1 MSYVFQ
7 VSDETYRAIEAVASG
22 QGQTPEAL
30 AEAWLKE
37 RVEEESAIARQNADW
52 DASLEETLAQVG
64 QGQTPVYHTTD
75 EFFAA
80 LDAVPVEGTEEKS
93 DH

>member
-1 MSYVFQ
+1 MIYAFH
-7 VSDETYRAIEAVASG
+7 VSDETYRAIEAIASG

-30 AEAWLKE
+30 VEAWLKE
-37 RVEEESAIARQNADW
+37 RVEAESAIARQNADW
-52 DASLEETLAQVG
+52 DAHLEETLAQVG
-64 QGQTPVYHTTD
+64 QGQTPVYHSTE

-80 LDAVPVEGTEEKS
+80 LDAVPVESTKEKS